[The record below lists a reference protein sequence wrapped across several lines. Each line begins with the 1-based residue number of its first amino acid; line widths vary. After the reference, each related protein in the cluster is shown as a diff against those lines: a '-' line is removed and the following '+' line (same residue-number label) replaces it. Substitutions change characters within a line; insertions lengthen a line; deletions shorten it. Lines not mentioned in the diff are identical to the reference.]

1 MQKNSLDPKTIQG
14 VWHVVSFSQPRV
26 HFHVRN
32 GRVGMGFQYVYYCL
46 LMGCIEFGHH
56 ISITFLPVNIG
67 SKKTL
72 PNLSLQ
78 YDGKVTVLMGRA
90 TITYVNIILS
100 QYRMT
105 AKVQGLFEI
114 ASPVSSGPW
123 IPIIPSSQ
131 QNQNL
136 DEQWQEEDED

>member
-1 MQKNSLDPKTIQG
+1 
-14 VWHVVSFSQPRV
+14 
-26 HFHVRN
+26 
-32 GRVGMGFQYVYYCL
+32 
-46 LMGCIEFGHH
+46 MGCIEFGHH

-67 SKKTL
+67 SKKTV
-72 PNLSLQ
+72 PNSPLQ
-78 YDGKVTVLMGRA
+78 PDNKVIVLMGRA

-100 QYRMT
+100 QYIMM

-123 IPIIPSSQ
+123 IPIIPGSQ
-131 QNQNL
+131 QNQDL